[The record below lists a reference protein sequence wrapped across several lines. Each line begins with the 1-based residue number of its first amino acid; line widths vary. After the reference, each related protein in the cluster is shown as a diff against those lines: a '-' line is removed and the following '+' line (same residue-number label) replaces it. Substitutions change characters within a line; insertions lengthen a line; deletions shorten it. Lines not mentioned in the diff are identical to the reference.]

1 VFFVAVRTTGI
12 FCRPSCPSRRP
23 RPENVEYFAT
33 PGAALYAGYRACKR
47 CRPLDTDGRQPAWV
61 RSLLGRVEAEPQR
74 RITDRDLRR
83 LGLEPPTVRRYF
95 LKTFGVTFHAY
106 ARARRIGTALRQIK
120 QGADLDEVVLGHG
133 FDSHSG
139 FRAAFGRTVGRP
151 PGRSQEVGMVTISWF
166 ESPVGPLIAGA
177 TDEKVCLLEYTD
189 RRMLEAQLDTVRRR
203 FRAAVV
209 PGTSPVLD
217 HLKAELGEYFEG
229 RRRDFTVPLTY
240 PGTGFQVK
248 VWDALRRI
256 PYGETRSYQDMAVA
270 VGSPRAVRAVGR
282 ANGLNRIAIVI
293 PCHRVVNKDGKLG
306 GYGGGLWRKQ
316 LLLDLER
323 SGLPRR
329 EAAPGRQL
337 ELIRAG

>member
-1 VFFVAVRTTGI
+1 
-12 FCRPSCPSRRP
+12 
-23 RPENVEYFAT
+23 
-33 PGAALYAGYRACKR
+33 
-47 CRPLDTDGRQPAWV
+47 
-61 RSLLGRVEAEPQR
+61 
-74 RITDRDLRR
+74 
-83 LGLEPPTVRRYF
+83 
-95 LKTFGVTFHAY
+95 
-106 ARARRIGTALRQIK
+106 
-120 QGADLDEVVLGHG
+120 
-133 FDSHSG
+133 
-139 FRAAFGRTVGRP
+139 
-151 PGRSQEVGMVTISWF
+151 
-166 ESPVGPLIAGA
+166 VGPLIAGA